1 MLPERNSKKMR
12 WVPLRKNKPKRRLA
26 TEIAAAIRDGAYRS
40 GEWLR
45 QADLEESFKAKRF
58 DVRAALAELAVRKKV
73 VHVANRGYQV
83 AIPDINETHEFLAIR
98 ALLEVEAARLA
109 LPNIRA
115 DGLREISECAKAFE
129 RAISEGHAVDQS
141 RTNDAFHDAIYR
153 HAPNQK
159 LIELVIEMRD
169 RAIRGPR
176 TIWPSRAALMRSA
189 ADHRCILAALK
200 LRDGKALEEAV
211 RHHIIGSEPH
221 YAPYAIDDRSTCSRI
236 LRK

>member
-1 MLPERNSKKMR
+1 MASAQKE
-12 WVPLRKNKPKRRLA
+12 KPKRQLA
-26 TEIAAAIRDGAYRS
+26 AEIASAIRDGAYRS

-45 QADLEESFKAKRF
+45 QVDLEETFKAKRF
-58 DVRAALAELAVRKKV
+58 DVRAALTELALRKKV
-73 VHVANRGYQV
+73 EHVANRGYRV

-98 ALLEVEAARLA
+98 ELLEVEAARLA
-109 LPNIRA
+109 LPNIGA
-115 DGLREISECAKAFE
+115 DAMREISQCAKVFE

-159 LIELVIEMRD
+159 LVELVIEMRD
-169 RAIRGPR
+169 RAIQGPL
-176 TIWPSRAALMRSA
+176 TIWPSRAALLRSA
-189 ADHRCILAALK
+189 ADHRRILAALK

-221 YAPYAIDDRSTCSRI
+221 YAPYANDDRST
-236 LRK
+236 